1 MDVGIEFSHYR
12 VIEHIGRGGMAD
24 VWSAR
29 DQRLARTVAVKTIAR
44 NLSQDMDPVKLF
56 EREAQ
61 TIAALEH
68 PHILPIYEFGDY
80 SGQLFIVMRYVSGG
94 SLEDVIE
101 KGPLSID
108 EMMRVARAVGQALDY
123 AHNSKVIHLDL
134 KPSNILLDSYQS
146 PYLAD
151 FGLATMLDPEGRAKN
166 PGSGTLLYMAPEQL
180 TADHLD
186 HRADIYSFAIMIY
199 HMLTG
204 QLPFDAAV
212 PLAIKQLQSGGQ
224 MPDVTALR
232 PGLPPGLNIVLQQAT
247 EVDIEKRAESMRE
260 VLSALEQV
268 LGGARMPLSFDT
280 ARAPTGTTGETR
292 GYSTL
297 PLEALISGPLDGLI
311 SKPVDKSGG
320 TVPTPAT
327 EALDDLVSGPIDRLI
342 SKTGEIDAS
351 AMDALISGPIDGLI
365 SKPGKATRPVEID
378 DLITGPVD
386 NLVSRTEEIQKV
398 ATPDARNLDDLI
410 SGPLDRLVSK
420 TGVRP
425 EASAEAIPLISLTP
439 EAMARQEAE
448 DIYNR
453 ARRAYQRGQGRFLL
467 GVTDYILIADY
478 YMKATENGLELDENG
493 RQMLLRGALEYD
505 YAITYWW
512 AQVDNDSRR
521 WTALHALRSEN
532 APARTRALEYLAQI
546 SDAEPPQ
553 IPRLVAQALQVESN
567 SAAELAAINVLASRS
582 PLPSRNAPIWE
593 KLGLWSSSD
602 WRPAAYSPDIDALL
616 AQKALDDTDPR
627 VSELA
632 ARTIGRLR
640 SEAAVQVI
648 AQRRSTGA
656 RGALRALALARD
668 EANSLPASSGAG
680 TRIYAWLANTWRRLT
695 DNPLHTV
702 WRFVATVVFSVLA
715 MGLYVYLSLSAGVG
729 AQILLSEIWGR
740 TVSIGLTFGIFLGLA
755 VVVGDELPQ
764 RLRGF
769 WKWWARSLWAGAF
782 GFLLGALTWGVYNY
796 LILNDPNIPW
806 NVITYAGIGFA
817 AAFVLMNILRLPG
830 IISLI
835 VTALG
840 LYLPL
845 YYVWNG
851 YFNTGDFTASI
862 IYFYEF
868 GQVFTWL
875 IPMVL
880 VMALG
885 VNLQAL
891 IADGRWL
898 IRRLRK

>member
-61 TIAALEH
+61 TIAGLEH

-101 KGPLSID
+101 KGPLAVD
-108 EMMRVARAVGQALDY
+108 EMLRVARAVGQALDY
-123 AHNSKVIHLDL
+123 AHTSKVIHLDL

-180 TADHLD
+180 TSDHLD
-186 HRADIYSFAIMIY
+186 HRADIYSFAIMVY

-212 PLAIKQLQSGGQ
+212 PLAIKQLQSGGE
-224 MPDVTALR
+224 MPDVTILR
-232 PGLPPGLNIVLQQAT
+232 PSLPPTLNFVLRQAT

-260 VLSALEQV
+260 LLTALEQV
-268 LGGARMPLSFDT
+268 LGGNRATISFDPARM
-280 ARAPTGTTGETR
+280 PTGTTGETR

-297 PLEALISGPLDGLI
+297 PLDALISGPLDGLI
-311 SKPVDKSGG
+311 SKPVDKSG
-320 TVPTPAT
+320 TALTPST
-327 EALDDLVSGPIDRLI
+327 EALDDLVSGPVDRLI
-342 SKTGEIDAS
+342 SKTGEIKS
-351 AMDALISGPIDGLI
+351 SSMDALISGPIDGLI
-365 SKPGKATRPVEID
+365 SKPGGATKPVEID
-378 DLITGPVD
+378 DLLSGPVGD
-386 NLVSRTEEIQKV
+386 LVSRTGEIPKV
-398 ATPDARNLDDLI
+398 AAPDERNLDDLI
-410 SGPLDRLVSK
+410 SGPIDGLISK
-420 TGVRP
+420 AGLRP
-425 EASAEAIPLISLTP
+425 EAPAESDALTP

-448 DIYNR
+448 DIYSR
-453 ARRAYQRGQGRFLL
+453 ARRVYQRGQGRFLL

-478 YMKATENGLELDENG
+478 YMKAAENGLELDDNG

-505 YAITYWW
+505 YAVDYWW
-512 AQVDNDSRR
+512 AQVDEDSRR

-546 SDAEPPQ
+546 TDAEPPQ
-553 IPRLVAQALQVESN
+553 IPRLVAQAMQVESHP
-567 SAAELAAINVLASRS
+567 AAELAAIKVLAARS
-582 PLPSRNAPIWE
+582 PLPARNIPLWD

-602 WRPAAYSPDIDALL
+602 WRPAAYTPDIDALL

-640 SEAAVQVI
+640 SEAAAQVI
-648 AQRRSTGA
+648 AERRNLGA

-668 EANSLPASSGAG
+668 EANSLPASTGGG
-680 TRIYAWLANTWRRLT
+680 TRLYAWLANTWRRLT

-702 WRFVATVVFSVLA
+702 WRYVSAVIFGVLA
-715 MGLYVYLSLSAGVG
+715 MGIYVYLSLSAGAG

-740 TVSIGLTFGIFLGLA
+740 TVSTGLTFGIFLGLA
-755 VVVGDELPQ
+755 VVAGDELPQ

-769 WKWWARSLWAGAF
+769 WKWWARALWAGLF
-782 GFLLGALTWGVYNY
+782 GFLLGTLTWGAYNY
-796 LILNDPNIPW
+796 LILNDPNVPW
-806 NVITYAGIGFA
+806 NVIAYAGIGFA
-817 AAFVLMNILRLPG
+817 AAFVVMNMLRLPG
-830 IISLI
+830 ILSLA

-845 YYVWNG
+845 YYVWDG
-851 YFNTGDFTASI
+851 YWNSSFSTSI

-868 GQVFTWL
+868 GQVFSWL

-891 IADGRWL
+891 IKDVRSL
-898 IRRLRK
+898 MRYFRRNK